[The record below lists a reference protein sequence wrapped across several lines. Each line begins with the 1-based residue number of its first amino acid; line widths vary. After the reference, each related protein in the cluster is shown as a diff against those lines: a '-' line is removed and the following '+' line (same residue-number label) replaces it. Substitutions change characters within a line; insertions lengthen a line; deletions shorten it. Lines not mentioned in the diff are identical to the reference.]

1 MLDIP
6 VPLTAEQT
14 TLLRAS
20 IGQLQSLKNADGTPR
35 VATLAEVVA
44 DLKAHCKN
52 RVQDARNAAA
62 RRANTVTE
70 FN

>member
-1 MLDIP
+1 MPDIT
-6 VPLTAEQT
+6 VALTTEQA

-20 IGQLQSLKNADGTPR
+20 IGQLRQLKNEDGTPR

-44 DLKAHCKN
+44 DLKEHCKN